1 MSVKD
6 YMTKNV
12 VTITPDTR
20 VAKAADLLREEDLR
34 RLPVVEN
41 GHLVGLV
48 TAGTMADAT
57 PSKATTLSI
66 YEMNY
71 LLNKTKIKD
80 IMIKKVI
87 TVEPNASLED
97 AIYLMLTHKVGVLP
111 VLDGEEL
118 VGIIT
123 DRDVYKAFLHISGYG
138 LEGIRV
144 VINTDNAVGILARVA
159 STISEEN
166 LNIRRTVVD
175 TRANGKTV
183 VELQIDGD
191 ISPEILKEKLHNTG
205 VEVES
210 VMKTHEKP
218 EVN

>member
-6 YMTKNV
+6 YMTKEV
-12 VTITPDTR
+12 VTITPETR

-41 GHLVGLV
+41 GYLVGLV
-48 TAGTMADAT
+48 TAGTMAEAM
-57 PSKATTLSI
+57 PSKATSLSI

-87 TVEPNASLED
+87 TVEPDASLED
-97 AIYLMLTHKVGVLP
+97 AIYLMLTHKIGVLP
-111 VLDGEEL
+111 VLEGDLL

-123 DRDVYKAFLHISGYG
+123 DRDVYRAFLHISGYG

-144 VINTDNAVGILARVA
+144 VIHTDNAVGVLARLT
-159 STISEEN
+159 STISEAN

-175 TRANGKTV
+175 TRSSGKTV
-183 VELQIDGD
+183 VEIQIDGD
-191 ISPEILKEKLHNTG
+191 ILPEILQEKLENTG
-205 VEVES
+205 VEVVS
-210 VMKTHEKP
+210 VSKTHPKQ
-218 EVN
+218 EVF

>member
-57 PSKATTLSI
+57 PSKATSLSI

-210 VMKTHEKP
+210 VMETHEKP

>member
-57 PSKATTLSI
+57 PSKATSLSI

-144 VINTDNAVGILARVA
+144 VINTDNAVGILA
-159 STISEEN
+159 
-166 LNIRRTVVD
+166 
-175 TRANGKTV
+175 
-183 VELQIDGD
+183 
-191 ISPEILKEKLHNTG
+191 
-205 VEVES
+205 
-210 VMKTHEKP
+210 
-218 EVN
+218 